1 MREFALFGCAVALM
15 ACDPIAPSDDIFSP
29 RKVVAAAA
37 VPVAAVQVDDST
49 EAAPVDD
56 GSFDFDSEDRKDDE
70 ADGEEVDPLQ
80 LQARLFGADP
90 SAMPAPAPAPV
101 PAPAPAEAA
110 VAGAPMMGMAPPV
123 WNAGQPLEGSW
134 GIRLV
139 AVVTGVQPPR
149 AVIALSDGTEVVVQ
163 PGDMLPEA
171 RIVVM
176 AVGANA
182 VQLAHVSPEGFY
194 ASVRTETIAS
204 LYDATAS
211 APGAP

>member
-1 MREFALFGCAVALM
+1 MRELALFGCAVAVM
-15 ACDPIAPSDDIFSP
+15 ACDPIPPSGDIFAP
-29 RKVVAAAA
+29 R
-37 VPVAAVQVDDST
+37 PVAAVAQAAPVAPAAADT
-49 EAAPVDD
+49 EAVDAPVDD

-70 ADGEEVDPLQ
+70 ASGEAVDPLQ

-90 SAMPAPAPAPV
+90 SALPAPAPAP
-101 PAPAPAEAA
+101 APAPETAPAA
-110 VAGAPMMGMAPPV
+110 AAPVMGMAPPV

-139 AVVTGVQPPR
+139 AVVSNVQPPR

-163 PGDMLPEA
+163 PGDMLPEH

-182 VQLAHVSPEGFY
+182 VQLAHVNPEGFY

-204 LYDATAS
+204 LYDATPS
-211 APGAP
+211 AAGTP